1 MQTTVRSH
9 GLHPMVNR
17 DVALCTWVAG
27 LSARL
32 QRTDVSFDRSLTQ
45 DQPETL
51 DRLKTHE
58 LVFFGLFSN
67 TSPTP
72 PTPEWTA

>member
-1 MQTTVRSH
+1 MQTTVRSN

-51 DRLKTHE
+51 DR
-58 LVFFGLFSN
+58 
-67 TSPTP
+67 
-72 PTPEWTA
+72 